1 MDRPL
6 FSEMLVDR
14 RRQLG
19 LSIKQ
24 ASNVLRLKE
33 EVLIAFEEGDFDS
46 IPKSG
51 YAQGML
57 SSYARYLG
65 LNAKTVVNQFSQ
77 DLFEHER
84 GAGSHEA
91 RRRNRQTRSSEEG
104 PLYETPQAAV
114 YGRSQ
119 QGSRTYVESHGFL
132 PTAGGFA
139 GDMSDFAT
147 TSRPRPRYQS
157 RSENDDDSSY
167 DVPSSYSAYP
177 QGRPYT
183 SRVPVSTT
191 LSPLGQSQRQR
202 PASSWGGAA
211 GYGARDQYGSA
222 RPARQTSS
230 TYSTRDEVTTRRV
243 MPSQYRDDMRLD
255 NDGSSYQSASSMAGR
270 RSSRNIASTE
280 RPNVRRRNSS
290 QTRAQMRGR
299 ERNQSNNGG
308 IVGTLGSFFQE
319 RSRIAALIILM
330 LFIVLMATLF
340 LSVRS
345 CINAQSG
352 TGRTVSVTTADDE
365 TSEETTQEESSETDM
380 TDEEEKKAR
389 EEAAA
394 AKAAENESSSEERT
408 IEVTVADGE
417 VTWLEIE
424 YDGFSDVA
432 ETVTGPWNRTY
443 TVRQSISINVN
454 STSAVT
460 VTEDG
465 KKLEFES
472 KASGIGT
479 ITIQVSKKG
488 DAASDSTANEG
499 DQTQS
504 QSQTQDQTQTQTQ
517 GGQTATGQPAD
528 GMTGDQTQQTTDQ
541 YSQQQMSD
549 GNAQQQIQ
557 NGSTVIMDGYTLDSD
572 GYYYGADGYYD
583 ASGTF
588 YSY

>member
-6 FSEMLVDR
+6 FSDMLVDR

-91 RRRNRQTRSSEEG
+91 RRRNRQTRSNEEG

-114 YGRSQ
+114 YGRTQ

-132 PTAGGFA
+132 PTSGGFA

-147 TSRPRPRYQS
+147 TSRPRPRYAS
-157 RSENDDDSSY
+157 RSESDEGSSY
-167 DVPSSYSAYP
+167 DASSSYSAYP

-202 PASSWGGAA
+202 PAASSWGGSS
-211 GYGARDQYGSA
+211 GYGVRDQYGTA
-222 RPARQTSS
+222 RPSRQTSS
-230 TYSTRDEVTTRRV
+230 MYSTRDEVTTRRV

-280 RPNVRRRNSS
+280 RPNVRRRSSS
-290 QTRAQMRGR
+290 QARAQMRGR
-299 ERNQSNNGG
+299 ERVQSNSGG
-308 IVGTLGSFFQE
+308 IVGMLGSFFQE
-319 RSRIAALIILM
+319 RSRVAALIVLL

-340 LSVRS
+340 LSVSS
-345 CINAQSG
+345 CINNQSG

-365 TSEETTQEESSETDM
+365 TTEDTSEESTSETDM
-380 TDEEEKKAR
+380 TDEEEKQAR
-389 EEAAA
+389 EAAAA
-394 AKAAENESSSEERT
+394 AKAAENESSTEERT
-408 IEVTVADGE
+408 IEVNVADGE

-424 YDGFSDVA
+424 YDGYSDVA

-454 STSAVT
+454 DTSAVT

-488 DAASDSTANEG
+488 DATNASTAEG
-499 DQTQS
+499 DQS
-504 QSQTQDQTQTQTQ
+504 QNQDQTQTQTQ
-517 GGQTATGQPAD
+517 DGQTTTGQPTD
-528 GMTGDQTQQTTDQ
+528 GVTGDQTQQTTDQ
-541 YSQQQMSD
+541 YSQQQTTSD

-557 NGSTVIMDGYTLDSD
+557 NGSTVIMDGYTLDED